1 MDKEEREAKQKEA
14 EQIAELNKRLN
25 ERRKEIGITPT
36 RNIGYFKN
44 FSNDIEENTAKD
56 TEITHIVKSEVEEN
70 ITKDTEI
77 TKSDIEENA
86 TKDSEITNI
95 AKSDIEESPT
105 DKSPT
110 DKNVNDIVESKEQEK
125 EKKKNNVLAF
135 SKKNG
140 RNDVKNAFIIEP
152 LKMYKDKGVYKTERF
167 YQSPKQITDFLIMWG
182 KYKHTLPLYII
193 FFDLWK
199 HSKFKDIKGEKC
211 FKFSYKKL
219 CDKFNIVEPKPL
231 QNAIKELVELN
242 LIKIE
247 QKKKGSPNTYYLI
260 FEEIKKEKK

>member
-70 ITKDTEI
+70 ITKD
-77 TKSDIEENA
+77 
-86 TKDSEITNI
+86 SEITNI
-95 AKSDIEESPT
+95 AKSDIEESST

-125 EKKKNNVLAF
+125 EKKKNNVLPFA
-135 SKKNG
+135 KKKG
-140 RNDVKNAFIIEP
+140 RNDVENTFINEP

>member
-77 TKSDIEENA
+77 TKSDIEE
-86 TKDSEITNI
+86 S
-95 AKSDIEESPT
+95 ST

-140 RNDVKNAFIIEP
+140 RNDVKNAFINEP

-260 FEEIKKEKK
+260 FEEIKK

>member
-77 TKSDIEENA
+77 TKSDIEE
-86 TKDSEITNI
+86 S
-95 AKSDIEESPT
+95 ST

-140 RNDVKNAFIIEP
+140 RNDVKNAFINEP